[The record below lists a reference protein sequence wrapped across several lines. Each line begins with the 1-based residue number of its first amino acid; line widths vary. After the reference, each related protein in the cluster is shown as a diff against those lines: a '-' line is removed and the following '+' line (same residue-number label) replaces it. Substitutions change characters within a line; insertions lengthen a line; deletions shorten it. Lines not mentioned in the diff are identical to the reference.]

1 MTRKLPVLKKNS
13 GKKYRPGGVGGKSRA
28 MMLLACIGSLLIAMQ
43 ADVPNARVLTPD
55 DVRSRLVFDRLYRT
69 AEAITVKVLSD
80 GTLGSGILIQ
90 QQGLVYTVVTNSHV
104 LRAGVAPYEI
114 KTADGQIY
122 TAEVVETVNFEKY
135 DLALLQFRSSVV
147 YEVAKLGRGSTLQ
160 IGDEVFSAGFPFAVA
175 ENPPANASELGQ
187 EFTGFVLREGRVS
200 IVMDRELRDGYRIGY
215 TSHVQKG
222 MSGGPVLNLRGEL
235 VAINGIHAYP
245 LWDAPEYYQDGTEP
259 CQALQEFITR
269 SSFGIPIET
278 VLEKAPKLT
287 LKNVQFSPDD
297 SEWRARMRELNRSRR
312 RNVRDLIRKMR
323 DDAEAAS
330 CIE

>member
-1 MTRKLPVLKKNS
+1 MLKKNS
-13 GKKYRPGGVGGKSRA
+13 GKKYRPGGVGRKSRA

-43 ADVPNARVLTPD
+43 ADVPNARVLTTNERRD
-55 DVRSRLVFDRLYRT
+55 YLRSRRVFDLLYRT

-122 TAEVVETVNFEKY
+122 TSEVVKTVNFEKY
-135 DLALLQFRSSVV
+135 DLALLQFRSRGAV
-147 YEVAKLGRGSTLQ
+147 YEVAKLGRSSTLQ

-175 ENPPANASELGQ
+175 ENPPVNASELVQ

-200 IVMDRELRDGYRIGY
+200 VVLDRELKDGYRIGY
-215 TSHVQKG
+215 TSYVQKG
-222 MSGGPVLNLRGEL
+222 MSGGPLLNLKGEL

-278 VLEKAPKLT
+278 VMEKAPKFT
-287 LKNVQFSPDD
+287 LKDVQISPDD
-297 SEWRARMRELNRSRR
+297 SGWRERIGELYRR

-323 DDAEAAS
+323 DEAESATS